1 MIARIIAL
9 PLNYHIINK
18 QYINIKY
25 FKTSMINIVKNK
37 TGLKQHEKASA
48 EDDCSGKD
56 PDPTGKCFRR
66 G

>member
-1 MIARIIAL
+1 MIARIISL
-9 PLNYHIINK
+9 PLNYRIINK

-37 TGLKQHEKASA
+37 TGLKHHEKASA
-48 EDDCSGKD
+48 EDDCNGKD
-56 PDPTGKCFRR
+56 PTPTGKCFRR

>member
-25 FKTSMINIVKNK
+25 FKTSMINIVKNE
-37 TGLKQHEKASA
+37 TGLKHHEKTSA
-48 EDDCSGKD
+48 QDDCGRKD